1 MVRFHSPT
9 HFLAFLLIFDTF
21 RVNAIVAQLVRAP
34 ACHVGGYGFE
44 SRRSRRK
51 SAIITLDRKEVVVN
65 KKLICIVVWLLMAV
79 SFQSIKAQD
88 DVEVGY
94 VLPRDRDQGL
104 IGIMMPVDEIPDHIS
119 YDTQR
124 HPVMFLGYIYDSNR
138 YGTDP
143 NSNFCRD
150 TYAGIWRTKKFDF
163 QFPRF
168 DFGSPGSDRTSVI
181 DRSIT
186 VGIAFSWKFK

>member
-1 MVRFHSPT
+1 MWK
-9 HFLAFLLIFDTF
+9 
-21 RVNAIVAQLVRAP
+21 
-34 ACHVGGYGFE
+34 E
-44 SRRSRRK
+44 RR
-51 SAIITLDRKEVVVN
+51 LFVN
-65 KKLICIVVWLLMAV
+65 KKLVCIAVGLLIV
-79 SFQSIKAQD
+79 SSLQTIKAQD
-88 DVEVGY
+88 GSEEVRVGY

-104 IGIMMPVDEIPDHIS
+104 IGIMMPVDEIPDHIN

-124 HPVMFLGYIYDSNR
+124 HPVMFLGFIYDSNR

-150 TYAGIWRTKKFDF
+150 TYAGVWRTKKFDF

-181 DRSIT
+181 DRSTTISI
-186 VGIAFSWKFK
+186 GISWRF